1 MTSLSNPF
9 IINGKIPT
17 EYFCDRV
24 DESASLIKL
33 LLNGNNVVL
42 TSPRR
47 IGKTGLVEHC
57 FQQSELNEK
66 YHTIFVDI
74 LGTSNLREFTYVF
87 GQQIF
92 EALKTKSQKLIDLFF
107 NTVRSISGEFG
118 YDVITGLPK
127 FNISLGAIENPQH
140 TLNEIFT
147 YIDKADRR
155 CIIAID
161 EFQQIVNYP
170 EKNIE
175 AILRTHIQHC
185 SNANFIFAGSERHIL
200 AEMFNSYSRPFYAS
214 TSPLNLDELKLDKYS
229 EFVTRLFEK
238 FGKTIDSQIIEYV
251 YGLFDGNTYCMQKT
265 FNATFSATETE
276 CSMQI
281 AEDSIANILLE
292 NERNYQSRLA
302 LLPPKPKELLIAIAK
317 DGVAQRLTS
326 GEFIRRHKLSS
337 ASSVQSATN
346 QLLANDW
353 ITYSIT
359 DGYKK
364 FFLTDKFMTLWLKDQ
379 FGQGWR

>member
-1 MTSLSNPF
+1 M
-9 IINGKIPT
+9 
-17 EYFCDRV
+17 
-24 DESASLIKL
+24 
-33 LLNGNNVVL
+33 
-42 TSPRR
+42 
-47 IGKTGLVEHC
+47 
-57 FQQSELNEK
+57 
-66 YHTIFVDI
+66 
-74 LGTSNLREFTYVF
+74 
-87 GQQIF
+87 
-92 EALKTKSQKLIDLFF
+92 
-107 NTVRSISGEFG
+107 
-118 YDVITGLPK
+118 
-127 FNISLGAIENPQH
+127 
-140 TLNEIFT
+140 
-147 YIDKADRR
+147 
-155 CIIAID
+155 
-161 EFQQIVNYP
+161 
-170 EKNIE
+170 
-175 AILRTHIQHC
+175 RTHIQHC

-251 YGLFDGNTYCMQKT
+251 YRLFDGNTYCMQKT

-281 AEDSIANILLE
+281 VEDSIANILLE